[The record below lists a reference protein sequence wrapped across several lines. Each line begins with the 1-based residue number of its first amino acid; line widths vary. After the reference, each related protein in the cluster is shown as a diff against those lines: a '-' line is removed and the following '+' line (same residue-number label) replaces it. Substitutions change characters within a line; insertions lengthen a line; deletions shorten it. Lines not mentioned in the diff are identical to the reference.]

1 MPDVRCDPQYDVA
14 EGYRLALEK
23 AVKPSTGHSA
33 SMRQQITNYVLQPGR
48 AGLL

>member
-1 MPDVRCDPQYDVA
+1 MPDARCDPQYDVA
-14 EGYRLALEK
+14 EDYRVVLEK
-23 AVKPSTGHSA
+23 AVKPLSGHSA